1 MKKILAF
8 AAIGLFMIG
17 IASCNQ
23 KGPEVSKEAQQAM
36 DSLSMMLGDQIGEG
50 MAQQL
55 LQDSTINLNE
65 AFKGLEFVANA
76 DTSKSFQAGL
86 QMGMYIGQLYQGVQQ
101 QLGVPVNQSLFMKHL
116 HDAFTSAK
124 PMSQE
129 EMMSKQGEMQK
140 QQEQIQALQE
150 RIMAM
155 SPKAIENKKK
165 GEEYMAKLKKEG
177 YTFTKSGIA
186 YKVLKEGEGKNFTA
200 QDNIKVNYVGK
211 HLDGTE
217 FDRSQEGTPAIFNC
231 DRVVPGFAEML
242 QLMKPGMKVN
252 VVIPSDLAYGLQGN
266 RGIEANETL
275 IFDLETLGID
285 DSKPATPKTP
295 QINIPAQ
302 PQKK

>member
-8 AAIGLFMIG
+8 AAVGLMMAGF
-17 IASCNQ
+17 ASCNQ
-23 KGPEVSKEAQQAM
+23 KGPEASKEAQAAM
-36 DSLSMMLGDQIGEG
+36 DSLSIMLGDQIGEG

-86 QMGMYIGQLYQGVQQ
+86 QMGMYIAQMYQGVQQ
-101 QLGVPVNQSLFMKHL
+101 QLGMPINQSVFMKHL
-116 HDAFTSAK
+116 HDAFTTAK

-129 EMMSKQGEMQK
+129 EMMNKQADIQN
-140 QQEQIQALQE
+140 QQEKIQALQE
-150 RIMAM
+150 RIMSM

-165 GEEYMAKLKKEG
+165 GEEYMAKLKNDKS

-200 QDNIKVNYVGK
+200 EDNIKVNYVGK

-217 FDRSQEGTPAIFNC
+217 FDKSQEGTPTIFNFN
-231 DRVVPGFAEML
+231 RVIPGFAEML
-242 QLMKPGMKVN
+242 GLMKPGMKVT

-266 RGIEANETL
+266 HGIAPNETL
-275 IFDLETLGID
+275 IFDLETIGVD
-285 DSKPATPKTP
+285 TSKPNTPSAP
-295 QINIPAQ
+295 QINIPA
-302 PQKK
+302 KGAK